1 MLRRVKKKNQDG
13 IYASSY
19 FLYFFICYII
29 DRKKQI
35 KKHGEFYSDDK
46 WMPTLNGVNNL
57 SYKTSIETGTSY
69 TSAKFPTRVQFYVDN
84 ALRKI

>member
-1 MLRRVKKKNQDG
+1 MLRRVKKK
-13 IYASSY
+13 IKMAFMLHRTS
-19 FLYFFICYII
+19 FIFFICYII
-29 DRKKQI
+29 DRKKTD

-46 WMPTLNGVNNL
+46 WMPTLNRVNNL

>member
-1 MLRRVKKKNQDG
+1 MFRWVKKNQDG

-19 FLYFFICYII
+19 FLYFFIFYII

-35 KKHGEFYSDDK
+35 KNMDDK